1 MASLRFKVQKIT
13 SGYVDVE
20 VSNEELKA
28 LIGAHKDSTEV
39 ARKVRECALYRA
51 VNFDDEVVW
60 EPRRNVKKEI
70 CGCPVIIYDFTDPVV
85 IGEAVEDAG
94 DGNVFLTYKIR
105 SMENGAPSII
115 YGFYAPEVDEVTY
128 QRVSVLDPFRGIYSG
143 NEEWC
148 AIEEDLAASPEFRR
162 ITKEL
167 TERGKLYT
175 PGQYSPMYPVWENS
189 YDKDAVYVNDDGDAY
204 TYVFRVVKMGRTT
217 WYGCPVEK
225 GRDSR
230 NRASGGYVEAGESL
244 YKINPTPLSV
254 HDNVSE
260 TETAKTPFEDPK
272 VVSEEI
278 AYTGGGTNYL
288 IYEVAVKEDGMDSVL
303 YAIFN
308 SDDYEF
314 MFQRASFFDPCETE
328 GNEEWCDVPKGI
340 DKDPQF
346 FGILSELKKSTKMM
360 SLGLYR
366 RKYPERTYE
375 YDPCITY
382 ADPSTKETY
391 TQVFSVK
398 KKGETVLYGYSINK
412 KTCEVDY
419 DHVVRIGAGPL
430 GLAICQ

>member
-13 SGYVDVE
+13 SGYLDME
-20 VSNEELKA
+20 VSDEDLKA
-28 LIGAHKDSTEV
+28 LTGAHEGSIEI
-39 ARKVRECALYRA
+39 ARKIRECALYRA
-51 VNFDDEVVW
+51 VNFDDKVVW
-60 EPRRNVKKEI
+60 ESREHVKKEI
-70 CGCPVIIYDFTDPVV
+70 SECPVIIYDFTDPVV

-94 DGNVFLTYKIR
+94 NGKKFLTYKIR
-105 SMENGAPSII
+105 TMENGKPSII
-115 YGFYAPEVDEVTY
+115 YGFYAPEVDVVTY
-128 QRVSVLDPFRGIYSG
+128 RRVSVLDPFPAYYSG
-143 NEEWC
+143 LEEWC
-148 AIEEDLAASPEFRR
+148 AIEEDLTNSQEFA
-162 ITKEL
+162 KL
-167 TERGKLYT
+167 TREIMERGKAYASD
-175 PGQYSPMYPVWENS
+175 PEGYCPMYPVWGNT
-189 YDKDAVYVNDDGDAY
+189 YDKNAVYEGEGGY
-204 TYVFRVVKMGRTT
+204 TYTHVIGVFKMGRTT
-217 WYGCPVEK
+217 WYGCPVEIK
-225 GRDSR
+225 RTKP
-230 NRASGGYVEAGESL
+230 NRASGGYVEAGENL
-244 YKINPTPLSV
+244 YRIDPTPLSV

-314 MFQRASFFDPCETE
+314 MFQRASFFDPYETE

-366 RKYPERTYE
+366 KKYPERVCK
-375 YDPCITY
+375 YDPRITY
-382 ADPSTKETY
+382 ADPSTGKAY
-391 TQVFSVK
+391 TQVFSMK
-398 KKGETVLYGYSINK
+398 KKGETVLYGYPVDK
-412 KTCEVDY
+412 KTSEVDY

-430 GLAICQ
+430 VLP